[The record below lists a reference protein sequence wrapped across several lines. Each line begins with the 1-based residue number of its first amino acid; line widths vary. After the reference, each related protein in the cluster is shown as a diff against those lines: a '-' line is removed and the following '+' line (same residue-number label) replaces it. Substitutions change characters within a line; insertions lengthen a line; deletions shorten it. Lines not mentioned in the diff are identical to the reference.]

1 MPRKDYYAVLG
12 VAKTA
17 AADEIKRAYR
27 KLARKWHPDV
37 NSGDAKAEERFK
49 EISEAYH
56 VLGDPK
62 RRKKYDHV
70 GPEAFARDFDGSAFS
85 EQFGNLFGGGGGGG
99 FSVGGFSIED
109 LLGGFG
115 VGSPSVGGPH
125 VRRPP
130 PSRGRDI
137 RIRVELGLEDA
148 VNGAE
153 RLISYRG
160 ESGDV
165 QRTRVRIPAGVRQGS
180 KVRVRGK
187 GSDGL
192 NGGGRGDL
200 YVVVDIAAHPRFRLV
215 GDDLHTNV
223 PITIYEA
230 ALGGRVEVPT
240 LSGTTTI
247 SLPAGTS
254 NGQVFRLR
262 GKGAARK
269 AGGAGDLMAKVA
281 IELPKQLD
289 DPMVEIM
296 QQVRDQHP
304 YDPRHNN
311 E

>member
-1 MPRKDYYAVLG
+1 MPRKDYYTVLG
-12 VAKTA
+12 VAKVA
-17 AADEIKRAYR
+17 AGDEIKRAYR

-37 NSGDAKAEERFK
+37 NFGDAKAEERFK

-56 VLGDPK
+56 VVGDLE
-62 RRKKYDHV
+62 RRKKYDEV

-85 EQFGNLFGGGGGGG
+85 DQFGNLFGGGG
-99 FSVGGFSIED
+99 FSVSGFNIED
-109 LLGGFG
+109 LLGEFG
-115 VGSPSVGGPH
+115 AGSRFGDRPH
-125 VRRPP
+125 ARQP
-130 PSRGRDI
+130 PSRGSDI

-148 VNGAE
+148 VKVGE

-160 ESGDV
+160 ENGDV
-165 QRTRVRIPAGVRQGS
+165 QRTRLRIPAGVRQGS

-187 GSDGL
+187 GSAGL
-192 NGGGRGDL
+192 NGGARGDL

-230 ALGGRVEVPT
+230 ALGGRVQVPT

-269 AGGAGDLMAKVA
+269 AGGAGDLKVKVL
-281 IELPKQLD
+281 IELPKQLG
-289 DPMVEIM
+289 DPMVELM
-296 QQVRDQHP
+296 RQVRDQHP
-304 YDPRHNN
+304 YDPRQEN

>member
-1 MPRKDYYAVLG
+1 MPRHDYYAVLG
-12 VAKTA
+12 VAKAA

-56 VLGDPK
+56 VLGDLE
-62 RRKKYDHV
+62 RRKKYDQV

-85 EQFGNLFGGGGGGG
+85 EQFGNLFGGGGG
-99 FSVGGFSIED
+99 FSVGGFNIEE

-115 VGSPSVGGPH
+115 AGSRFGGRPH
-125 VRRPP
+125 VRQP

-137 RIRVELGLEDA
+137 RIRVELGLEEA

-160 ESGDV
+160 ENGDV

-187 GSDGL
+187 GSAGL
-192 NGGGRGDL
+192 NGGARGDL

-230 ALGGRVEVPT
+230 ALGGRVQVPT

-281 IELPKQLD
+281 IELPKQLA
-289 DPMVEIM
+289 DPMVEILR
-296 QQVRDQHP
+296 QIRDQHP
-304 YDPRHNN
+304 YDPRQEN